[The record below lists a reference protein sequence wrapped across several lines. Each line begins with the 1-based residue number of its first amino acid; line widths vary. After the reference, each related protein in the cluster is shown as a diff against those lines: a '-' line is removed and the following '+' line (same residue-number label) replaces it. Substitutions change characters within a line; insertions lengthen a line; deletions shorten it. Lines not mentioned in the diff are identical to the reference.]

1 MADSGLAIHLAKL
14 ELISFNSWGGM
25 IFLICCLTVVTKTNH
40 NALLILGIP
49 QNSGR
54 DLTCEQAR
62 SWVFGRPR
70 RV

>member
-25 IFLICCLTVVTKTNH
+25 IFLICCLTVVTKTNR

-49 QNSGR
+49 QN
-54 DLTCEQAR
+54 
-62 SWVFGRPR
+62 
-70 RV
+70 